1 MDMSHRKEEMWS
13 CKMMR
18 KMRTSRIFPF
28 LLISSVF
35 PIAPLTALADGLEWV
50 YDDSRRAGETKWI
63 DTATDAD
70 GIETFGFVWKM
81 SDDILSFSSIPGGL
95 RIIIR

>member
-1 MDMSHRKEEMWS
+1 VEKIGIYAMAALWLSLS
-13 CKMMR
+13 A
-18 KMRTSRIFPF
+18 
-28 LLISSVF
+28 LLF
-35 PIAPLTALADGLEWV
+35 APQAAAADGLEWF
-50 YDDSRRAGETKWI
+50 YDDSGRAGETKWI